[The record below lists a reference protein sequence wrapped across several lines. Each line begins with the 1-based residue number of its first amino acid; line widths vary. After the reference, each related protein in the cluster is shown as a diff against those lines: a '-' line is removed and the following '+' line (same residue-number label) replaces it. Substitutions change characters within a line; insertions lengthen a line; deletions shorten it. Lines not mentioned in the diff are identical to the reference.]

1 MAGLTVAEL
10 ELARHQRELIFKP
23 LEAHVFGAPMS
34 AAAVQFITSGVGAEL
49 AELPV
54 GWFDYGLC
62 LKGDGITWGRDQNQS
77 GIEAIGYRDPVRID
91 VITDNF
97 NMQFTALETNR
108 HTIETSLMQ
117 DLTLVTPAL
126 ITGEVAFDQKVNKPP
141 AQRLLTIARDGSGDD
156 TVFIGRQFYAGQV
169 AETGEQVLSDAD
181 NGALGW
187 QLNVQ
192 GLVDSTAGVAV
203 RHYFG
208 GPGWRK
214 RLVDMGFPALLPIVK
229 TVTFTGGPFSAG
241 TFTFTVD
248 GATTAGLAYNITQ
261 AAFQT
266 ALEGLSTVGAGNVN
280 VTGSVAAGFEI
291 EFDVQV
297 TTLSGNGAGLTPA
310 GTIVVGNP

>member
-23 LEAHVFGAPMS
+23 LEAHVFGGPT
-34 AAAVQFITSGVGAEL
+34 AAASVQFITSGAGAEL
-49 AELPV
+49 AELPAL
-54 GWFDYGLC
+54 WFDYGLC

-91 VITDNF
+91 IITDNF
-97 NMQFTALETNR
+97 SMQFTALETNR

-117 DLTLVTPAL
+117 DLSLIVPAD

-141 AQRLLTIARDGSGDD
+141 TQRLLTIARDGSGDD

-192 GLVDSTAGVAV
+192 GLIDSVSGVAV

-214 RLVDMGFPALLPIVK
+214 RLIAMGFPALLPIIKNVI
-229 TVTFTGGPFSAG
+229 FTGGPFTAG
-241 TFTFTVD
+241 TWTMTVD
-248 GATTAGLAYNITQ
+248 GATTAGLAFGITQ
-261 AAFQT
+261 AALQT
-266 ALEGLSTVGAGNVN
+266 ALEALSTVGAGNVT
-280 VTGSVAAGFEI
+280 VTGSVAAGFELS
-291 EFDVQV
+291 FDVQV
-297 TTLSGNGAGLTPA
+297 EDVSANGAGLTPV
-310 GTIVVGNP
+310 GSIVVL

>member
-1 MAGLTVAEL
+1 MPLTIAEL

-23 LEAHVFGAPMS
+23 LEAHVFGAPTS
-34 AAAVQFITSGVGAEL
+34 AAAIQYITSGVNAEL
-49 AELPV
+49 AELPED
-54 GWFDYGLC
+54 WFDYGLC

-97 NMQFTALETNR
+97 SMQFTALETNR

-117 DLTLVTPAL
+117 DLSTIEPAA
-126 ITGEVAFDQKVNKPP
+126 ITGEVAFDQRINKPP

-156 TVFIGRQFYAGQV
+156 TVYIARQFYAGQV
-169 AETGEQVLSDAD
+169 SETGEQVLSDAD

-192 GLVDSTAGVAV
+192 GLIDSTAGVAV

-214 RLVDMGFPALLPIVK
+214 RLVDMGFPALLPIIKDVN
-229 TVTFTGGPFSAG
+229 FSGGPFTAG
-241 TFTFTVD
+241 TWTYTVD
-248 GATTAGLAYNITQ
+248 GATTSGLAYNVTA

-266 ALEGLSTVGAGNVN
+266 ALEGLSTVGAGNVT
-280 VTGSVAAGFEI
+280 VTGSVAAGFTI
-291 EFDVQV
+291 TFTTQV
-297 TTLSGNGAGLTPA
+297 SSQSANGAGLTPV
-310 GTIVVGNP
+310 GTVVVTNP